1 MPSNAAVTALVA
13 LFNATGGPTN
23 WTRRGGWGH
32 GDPCGGS
39 NASNSNSNSNVPEQE
54 QQPDPLDTDWYKY
67 EEVKLLAANG
77 VGGQQGQ
84 QWYGICCQ
92 DTAIDA
98 TGLPTCEGAQVGV
111 ITGINLQS
119 NGLVGHLPSDPTVWA
134 SLSSLQSLIL
144 RTNTITGS

>member
-1 MPSNAAVTALVA
+1 MVSLTVTYSLAYSNMPSNAAVTALVA

-23 WTRRGGWGH
+23 WTRRDGWGH

-98 TGLPTCEGAQVGV
+98 TGLPTCEG
-111 ITGINLQS
+111 
-119 NGLVGHLPSDPTVWA
+119 
-134 SLSSLQSLIL
+134 LSFPQQHIYFYVYWLLH
-144 RTNTITGS
+144 TA